1 MTTAQQFP
9 QFTFEDFLDYEDAYG
24 TPFELSADGFLVSMP
39 APDQEHEL
47 IISYLDRL
55 FAAEIE
61 RLGHPWFPSR
71 RAIEIPVGGFFKGRR
86 PDLSIIELVPERN
99 QDRAIYQIPKLV
111 IEIASASWS
120 EDLKGKTH
128 DYALLKV
135 PEYWVIDYRGQIP
148 EKACLRGKGIKTIV
162 FTLEGFRY
170 KRQEFLGD
178 EVIPGATF
186 PELALTTSQIVER
199 RR

>member
-1 MTTAQQFP
+1 MSTAQQFP

-24 TPFELSADGFLVSMP
+24 TPFELSADGFLVPMP

-47 IISYLDRL
+47 IVSYLDRL
-55 FAAEIE
+55 FATEIE
-61 RLGHPWFPSR
+61 RLGFSWFPSR

-86 PDLSIIELVPERN
+86 PDLSIVELALERN
-99 QDRAIYQIPKLV
+99 RDRAIYQVPKLV
-111 IEIASASWS
+111 IEIASTNWS

-148 EKACLRGKGIKTIV
+148 EKECLRGKGIKMIV
-162 FTLEGFRY
+162 FTLEGFRC

-178 EVIPGATF
+178 EVIPGAAF

-199 RR
+199 RQ

>member
-9 QFTFEDFLDYEDAYG
+9 QFTFDDFLDDEDAYG
-24 TPFELSADGFLVSMP
+24 TPFELSADGLLVPMP

-47 IISYLDRL
+47 IVSYLDRL
-55 FAAEIE
+55 FTTEIE

-86 PDLSIIELVPERN
+86 PDLSIVELAPERN
-99 QDRAIYQIPKLV
+99 RDRAIYQVPKLV
-111 IEIASASWS
+111 IEIASTNWS

-148 EKACLRGKGIKTIV
+148 EKECLRGKGIKTIV

-178 EVIPGATF
+178 EVIPDAAL
-186 PELALTTSQIVER
+186 PELALTTSQIFER

>member
-9 QFTFEDFLDYEDAYG
+9 QFTFDDFLDYEDAYG
-24 TPFELSADGFLVSMP
+24 TPFELSADGVLVPMP

-47 IISYLDRL
+47 IVSYLDRL
-55 FAAEIE
+55 FTAEIE
-61 RLGHPWFPSR
+61 RLGYSWFPSR

-86 PDLSIIELVPERN
+86 PDLSIIELTPERN
-99 QDRAIYQIPKLV
+99 QDRAIYQVPKLV
-111 IEIASASWS
+111 VEIASANWA

-148 EKACLRGKGIKTIV
+148 DKECLRGKGIKTIM

-170 KRQEFLGD
+170 KRQEVLGD
-178 EVIPGATF
+178 EVIPCAAL
-186 PELALTTSQIVER
+186 PELTLTTSQIIER